1 MTSKGQRERGL
12 HMANHTITLPII
24 KSSNDFGYRA
34 LTDVYWDTYYNRLEY
49 VFTDPV
55 AVSNTLDVAYKS
67 SSAYRMGLA
76 WDESQVPKGKE
87 IKNATLHYYTTHG
100 HSKPISYKY
109 ASFNEGSSIP
119 SHEPS
124 DGVKAGGASSG
135 WGEIDLG
142 KPKGNSV
149 ILYAALGPAKLYFYD
164 GVRED
169 YVNGAEAWKI
179 YSHRNAT
186 NQPYVVITYGD
197 VPPEL
202 PTSLYPNGAIVSN
215 RDVIRFSWVHNSLA
229 GVLQKG
235 FELQY
240 SLNSGGTWTTV
251 SQVTTNQYYDMPANT
266 LPTSGTVTWRVR
278 TTDANDETSEFTTA
292 NFTIGIPPQKAP
304 VPISPISQYADEK
317 LPIRFEWIFSG
328 GSASDTQS
336 KVDLQYSTDGGSTWI
351 TVTRSITDNYMIL
364 NAGIVTKGN
373 IVWRVRTYNQW
384 GDISPYSD
392 VKSFTVIGS
401 PATPLITEISNKARP
416 TIKWQTSEQHLYELE
431 ILLDNEVIYRTG
443 IIPNTTEK
451 EHQIPI
457 YLDNGEYTARLRI
470 TNEYNLSSS
479 WAEKYFAIDIAKPNK
494 PDITVYNGS
503 FGVTIKTDTAL
514 KSFVYRDNEYL
525 GEMLDGTYKDY
536 TGANDKDYRYFIRV
550 IDSNDSYADSDT
562 KMGRCRL
569 PSNTI
574 SLLDK
579 PGDYVKL
586 EYGLDGTP
594 KKDSTFSI
602 NATTQHYDGRAY
614 PIVEYSEFRTFEKTL
629 SFHLDNKAD
638 VDKLKNLINQNK
650 TLIYRDTDGEVVI
663 GNAITL
669 DYSKSLL
676 GYTVGFTITR
686 TV

>member
-1 MTSKGQRERGL
+1 
-12 HMANHTITLPII
+12 
-24 KSSNDFGYRA
+24 
-34 LTDVYWDTYYNRLEY
+34 
-49 VFTDPV
+49 
-55 AVSNTLDVAYKS
+55 
-67 SSAYRMGLA
+67 
-76 WDESQVPKGKE
+76 
-87 IKNATLHYYTTHG
+87 
-100 HSKPISYKY
+100 
-109 ASFNEGSSIP
+109 
-119 SHEPS
+119 
-124 DGVKAGGASSG
+124 
-135 WGEIDLG
+135 
-142 KPKGNSV
+142 
-149 ILYAALGPAKLYFYD
+149 
-164 GVRED
+164 
-169 YVNGAEAWKI
+169 
-179 YSHRNAT
+179 
-186 NQPYVVITYGD
+186 
-197 VPPEL
+197 
-202 PTSLYPNGAIVSN
+202 
-215 RDVIRFSWVHNSLA
+215 
-229 GVLQKG
+229 
-235 FELQY
+235 
-240 SLNSGGTWTTV
+240 
-251 SQVTTNQYYDMPANT
+251 
-266 LPTSGTVTWRVR
+266 
-278 TTDANDETSEFTTA
+278 
-292 NFTIGIPPQKAP
+292 
-304 VPISPISQYADEK
+304 
-317 LPIRFEWIFSG
+317 
-328 GSASDTQS
+328 
-336 KVDLQYSTDGGSTWI
+336 
-351 TVTRSITDNYMIL
+351 
-364 NAGIVTKGN
+364 
-373 IVWRVRTYNQW
+373 
-384 GDISPYSD
+384 
-392 VKSFTVIGS
+392 
-401 PATPLITEISNKARP
+401 
-416 TIKWQTSEQHLYELE
+416 LYELE

-525 GEMLDGTYKDY
+525 GEMLDGTYKDC

-629 SFHLDNKAD
+629 SFHFDNKAD
-638 VDKLKNLINQNK
+638 VDKLKNLISQNK